1 MFQILKG
8 TFKTSTI
15 DVSKTELFQSFKSL
29 KVMLDLIVDTDYTD
43 ETTTIGGL
51 CQR

>member
-1 MFQILKG
+1 MDSVVLIPKH
-8 TFKTSTI
+8 KKA
-15 DVSKTELFQSFKSL
+15 DVNPR
-29 KVMLDLIVDTDYTD
+29 VMLDLIVDTDYTD